1 MTKEKIQ
8 IHIKNNHGSPETFPP
23 TKEGEKVFTIT
34 EKHIQT
40 ACKRHPNVADQIGVV
55 IDWDLDNFFQ
65 SMKTSDVLVTWDL
78 PTESLSTV
86 APRLKF
92 IHIIGAGVEHLC
104 PMDWV
109 PEGVTVVNNRGVH
122 AEKGGEFGLMSVLM
136 LNNRM
141 ASVIEN
147 QKYTHWESLY
157 SNPLAGK
164 TLVVIGVGNIG
175 GAVGQKCSRLKMKVI
190 GVSRHGRPIAEF
202 IEVVTPDH
210 LDQVLPLA
218 NFVLMATPL
227 TPETRNMFNRDKQ
240 SLTKSGA
247 GIINIGRAGTMDYEA
262 LIDNLNCGHFS
273 GAILDVFDN
282 EPLPPTS
289 PLWKTPNLLV
299 TPHIS
304 ADDGGTYVDMTLDLV
319 FENLERYFKGQELK
333 NIVRPELGY

>member
-175 GAVGQKCSRLKMKVI
+175 GAVGTKMLKTKNE
-190 GVSRHGRPIAEF
+190 SNRSQSARP
-202 IEVVTPDH
+202 
-210 LDQVLPLA
+210 
-218 NFVLMATPL
+218 
-227 TPETRNMFNRDKQ
+227 
-240 SLTKSGA
+240 S
-247 GIINIGRAGTMDYEA
+247 
-262 LIDNLNCGHFS
+262 NC
-273 GAILDVFDN
+273 
-282 EPLPPTS
+282 
-289 PLWKTPNLLV
+289 
-299 TPHIS
+299 
-304 ADDGGTYVDMTLDLV
+304 
-319 FENLERYFKGQELK
+319 
-333 NIVRPELGY
+333 